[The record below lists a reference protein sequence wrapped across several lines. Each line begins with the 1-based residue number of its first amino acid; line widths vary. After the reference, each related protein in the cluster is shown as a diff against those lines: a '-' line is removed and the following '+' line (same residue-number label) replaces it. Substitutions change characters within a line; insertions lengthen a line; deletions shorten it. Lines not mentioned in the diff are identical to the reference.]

1 MNAKIKNFNLILFFL
16 FFPFLSLIN
25 CKKVDDR
32 DESQILKGIL
42 EAMKN
47 LKIPYKSLDDTI
59 DQKIYIKLLRYLVLN
74 SAESFGILS
83 GLEDSFLLKLSK
95 EVTETIPEQIKIKD
109 LPKYLNPRMIEP
121 LINKILSEFDFNSML
136 KNFGDAFGLTD
147 TIKQKMEEKEKK
159 DIEREKI
166 NQARIKRKQE
176 REKEKAKLNQNLT
189 KNGNDSYNDE
199 NINNEGNKGK
209 KYTKR
214 DLRNNASDIN
224 EINKDL

>member
-1 MNAKIKNFNLILFFL
+1 MVANFKIIFILLIA
-16 FFPFLSLIN
+16 LIIS
-25 CKKVDDR
+25 KKIDDN
-32 DESQILKGIL
+32 DESQILEGIL

-47 LKIPYKSLDDTI
+47 LKIPYKNLDDTI
-59 DQKIYIKLLRYLVLN
+59 DQRIYLKLLKYLILN
-74 SAESFGILS
+74 DAESFGALG
-83 GLEDSFLLKLSK
+83 GLEDAFLLKLSK
-95 EVTETIPEQIKIKD
+95 EVTETVPEKIKIKD

-136 KNFGDAFGLTD
+136 KNLGDAFGITD
-147 TIKQKMEEKEKK
+147 TIKQKMEEREKK

-189 KNGNDSYNDE
+189 ND
-199 NINNEGNKGK
+199 INNSSDNVGKTGK
-209 KYTKR
+209 KYTRR
-214 DLRNNASDIN
+214 DLRNNDSDTN